1 MLRGRCAVRWLLMG
15 VMVMVI
21 ISVTFYRVKAE
32 GNDEDDESNRYSWE
46 QDGQAYDMSGL
57 DEILKEKYS
66 ISFSGI
72 FNQLR
77 NGDWDGVCSSLGQ
90 AIVDNLVYEVRTNRV
105 ILIQIIA
112 VIVLGSTFAQISGN
126 IGEYVK
132 ENGFMITYMV
142 LVSLLL
148 GDFVIVQNVV
158 TDTIGEV
165 TEFMKAFYP
174 MYVSSVLYVGGP
186 ESAMYSQS
194 ILILVIYIC
203 QAGIINVILPLIKCS
218 GLVAVMNNLSKED
231 NFSRLAS
238 LMKKIANWGLGT
250 MFAVVTG
257 INVVK
262 SMIAPS
268 IDRVSR
274 NGILRTI
281 GKMSGMSSVS
291 AVLSVM
297 ISTGEF
303 IKNCMGMACTIIIV
317 ILAAIPMI
325 KILVIVFTL
334 RCIAAVVQPVGD
346 RRYADGVAIMASTAE
361 LMLKACGI
369 SVMMFVISIAIMTMN
384 ITA

>member
-21 ISVTFYRVKAE
+21 ISVTFYQVKAE
-32 GNDEDDESNRYSWE
+32 GNDGDDESNRYSWE

-72 FNQLR
+72 FNQLK

-203 QAGIINVILPLIKCS
+203 QAEIINVIHPLIKCS

>member
-1 MLRGRCAVRWLLMG
+1 MG

-21 ISVTFYRVKAE
+21 ISVTFYQVKAE
-32 GNDEDDESNRYSWE
+32 GNDGDDESNRYSWE

-90 AIVDNLVYEVRTNRV
+90 AIADNLVYEVRTNRV

>member
-21 ISVTFYRVKAE
+21 ISVTFYQVKAE
-32 GNDEDDESNRYSWE
+32 GNDGDDESNRYSWE

-72 FNQLR
+72 FNQLK

-165 TEFMKAFYP
+165 TEFMNAFYP

>member
-21 ISVTFYRVKAE
+21 ISVTFYQVKAE
-32 GNDEDDESNRYSWE
+32 GNDGDDESNRYSWE

-72 FNQLR
+72 FNQLK

-203 QAGIINVILPLIKCS
+203 QAEIINVILPLIKCS

>member
-1 MLRGRCAVRWLLMG
+1 
-15 VMVMVI
+15 MVI
-21 ISVTFYRVKAE
+21 ISVTFYQVKAE
-32 GNDEDDESNRYSWE
+32 GNDGDDESNRYSWE

-72 FNQLR
+72 FNQLK

-165 TEFMKAFYP
+165 TEFVKAFYP

>member
-1 MLRGRCAVRWLLMG
+1 MG

-21 ISVTFYRVKAE
+21 ISVTFYQVKAE
-32 GNDEDDESNRYSWE
+32 GNDGDDESNRYSWE

-90 AIVDNLVYEVRTNRV
+90 AIMDNLVYEVRTNRV

>member
-1 MLRGRCAVRWLLMG
+1 MG

-21 ISVTFYRVKAE
+21 ISVTFYQVKAE
-32 GNDEDDESNRYSWE
+32 GNDGDDESNRYSWE

-72 FNQLR
+72 FNQLK

-165 TEFMKAFYP
+165 TEFMNAFYP

>member
-21 ISVTFYRVKAE
+21 ISVTFYQVKAE
-32 GNDEDDESNRYSWE
+32 GNDVDDESNRYSWE

-72 FNQLR
+72 FNQLK

>member
-21 ISVTFYRVKAE
+21 ISVTFYQVKAE
-32 GNDEDDESNRYSWE
+32 GNDGDDESNRYSWE

-142 LVSLLL
+142 LVTLLL

-203 QAGIINVILPLIKCS
+203 QVGIINVILPLIKCS

>member
-21 ISVTFYRVKAE
+21 ISVTFYQVKAE
-32 GNDEDDESNRYSWE
+32 GNDGDDESNRYSWE

-72 FNQLR
+72 FNQLK

-105 ILIQIIA
+105 ILIQIMA

>member
-1 MLRGRCAVRWLLMG
+1 MG

-21 ISVTFYRVKAE
+21 ISVTFYQVKAE
-32 GNDEDDESNRYSWE
+32 GNDEDDECNRYSWE

-77 NGDWDGVCSSLGQ
+77 NGDWDEVCSSLGQ

>member
-21 ISVTFYRVKAE
+21 ISVTFYQVKAE
-32 GNDEDDESNRYSWE
+32 GNDGDDESNRYSWE

-72 FNQLR
+72 FNQLK

>member
-1 MLRGRCAVRWLLMG
+1 MLRGRCAVRCLLMG

-21 ISVTFYRVKAE
+21 ISVTFYQVKAE
-32 GNDEDDESNRYSWE
+32 GNDGDDESNRYSWE

>member
-1 MLRGRCAVRWLLMG
+1 MVRWLLMG
-15 VMVMVI
+15 AMVMVL
-21 ISVTFYRVKAE
+21 ISVTVYHVKAE
-32 GNDEDDESNRYSWE
+32 CNDGDDKSHRYSWE

-72 FNQLR
+72 FNQLK

>member
-1 MLRGRCAVRWLLMG
+1 MG

-21 ISVTFYRVKAE
+21 ISVTFYQVKAE
-32 GNDEDDESNRYSWE
+32 GNDGDDESNRYSWE

-303 IKNCMGMACTIIIV
+303 IKNCMGMACTKIIV

>member
-15 VMVMVI
+15 AMVMVI
-21 ISVTFYRVKAE
+21 ISVTVYHVKAE
-32 GNDEDDESNRYSWE
+32 GNDGDDESHRYSWE

-72 FNQLR
+72 FNQLK